1 MSVILTSH
9 TAHNNAKV
17 DNEAKQNKYQNN
29 ISTSQALFFLC
40 VCVGFEIQTCTQ
52 AVKTHQGYFLQ
63 TTPGFTEIRQK
74 PTAEQSVLTLTS
86 YGIEAYDGLFRNYL
100 NIQD

>member
-1 MSVILTSH
+1 MQKWIM
-9 TAHNNAKV
+9 
-17 DNEAKQNKYQNN
+17 KQNR
-29 ISTSQALFFLC
+29 ISTKITFRHLKHCFFCVC
-40 VCVGFEIQTCTQ
+40 VCVGFKIQTCTQ

-100 NIQD
+100 NIKD